1 MATLPIRALPAFA
14 SLPGTSDSS
23 TLCRHALDG
32 PISGRDLPQWKSSE
46 GEVLL
51 PGDWVEVLPA
61 SEILASLDA
70 DQSVEG
76 LPFMPEML
84 PHCGQRYRVA
94 LRADRTCVHPP
105 EVPLRQLV
113 GAVVLEG
120 LRCDGSVHGG
130 CQLGCM
136 LFWKEQWLRKVPVD
150 RPIVVPAEP
159 SGQPQAATLRSMSSS
174 DPQLFFC
181 QATALPRATSPGNP
195 AWKPGQYVRL
205 LKAGTFTP
213 TELFAMFARPG
224 GRWVARRLRYASRR
238 EAAVGTGPEA
248 ALGLEPGEW
257 VEVKSRAEILQTLD
271 ANRMHKGL
279 SFGGDMNEQFGRR
292 MRVQKR
298 VDRIIEEKTGRLRP
312 VHDTVLLEGSICD
325 RYFGCARGMP
335 FLWREVWLK
344 RVESDSSTDDLPGN
358 PPSERQMT
366 RERRWSIAV
375 KRGMDVAGAA
385 TAAIVLSPVLAWTA
399 LAVAATQG
407 LPILFRHERPG
418 LREKPYTVYKFRTM
432 RPPRRGEVWYMTDEQ
447 RISRLGRFLR
457 STSIDELPEL
467 WNVLRGEMS
476 LVGPRPLLT
485 EYLDTYTPSERRRHD
500 MRPGITGW
508 AAVQGRHVLKFE
520 DRLELDV
527 WYVDNWSLLLDLRI
541 IGMTVGQVLR
551 RTDVVT
557 TQDLDDVGFPLPGVG
572 DRPLGAIEA
581 GHDQAEIASPEAPA
595 GAPFDP
601 ERPGQ

>member
-1 MATLPIRALPAFA
+1 M
-14 SLPGTSDSS
+14 
-23 TLCRHALDG
+23 
-32 PISGRDLPQWKSSE
+32 
-46 GEVLL
+46 LL

-61 SEILASLDA
+61 SEILPTLDA
-70 DQSVEG
+70 DQSLEG

-84 PHCGQRYRVA
+84 PSCGQRYRVA
-94 LRADRTCVHPP
+94 LRAERTCVHPP
-105 EVPLRQLV
+105 EVPLRRLA

-150 RPIVVPAEP
+150 RPTVAPSEPSAEP
-159 SGQPQAATLRSMSSS
+159 PAAALRSMSRS
-174 DPQLFFC
+174 DPKLFFC
-181 QATALPRATSPGNP
+181 QATALPRATAPGDP
-195 AWKPGQYVRL
+195 AWKPGQYARL
-205 LKAGTFTP
+205 LKVRTFTP
-213 TELFAMFARPG
+213 SELFAMFARPG
-224 GRWVARRLRYASRR
+224 GRWIARRLRSVPQR
-238 EAAVGTGPEA
+238 EAAVGARPQA

-279 SFGGDMNEQFGRR
+279 SFGGDMYEQCGRR
-292 MRVQKR
+292 MRVQRR
-298 VDRIIEEKTGRLRP
+298 VDRIIEERTGRLRS
-312 VHDTVLLEGSICD
+312 VHDTVILEGSICD

-335 FLWREVWLK
+335 FLWRELWLK
-344 RVESDSSTDDLPGN
+344 RVQSVPSADDLPGS
-358 PPSERQMT
+358 PPSERRVT
-366 RERRWSIAV
+366 RGRRWSLPV

-418 LREKPYTVYKFRTM
+418 FHEKPFTVYKFRTM

-485 EYLDTYTPSERRRHD
+485 EYLDTYTPAERRRHD

-520 DRLELDV
+520 NRLELDV
-527 WYVDNWSLLLDLRI
+527 WYVDNWSLLLDLKI
-541 IGMTVGQVLR
+541 IGLTVGQVLR
-551 RTDVVT
+551 RTDVAT
-557 TQDLDDVGFPLPGVG
+557 TQDLEDVGFPLPGVG
-572 DRPLGAIEA
+572 DRPLGETDA
-581 GHDQAEIASPEAPA
+581 GDGRPEIATIGTPA
-595 GAPFDP
+595 VEPSGPQP
-601 ERPGQ
+601 PGQ